1 MGALQAWGSRQV
13 PQRGCGRSRIAVPP
27 FHPNSYTLR
36 KRVSVAS
43 FTTRSDP
50 CGGRARTKRGA
61 RWLKPSYVMSPC
73 DFQKDSML
81 LHILDLA
88 LKTIRVVSIILYPGH
103 GILATWESGSEVR
116 IKNDRFYPRFIH
128 FEIEVLPPGHSF

>member
-1 MGALQAWGSRQV
+1 MYRPTLGCKCACSAITRASRARHGGAASLRGGRQV

-27 FHPNSYTLR
+27 FHPNSYSAR
-36 KRVSVAS
+36 KRADVRL

-73 DFQKDSML
+73 DFQKDSMSE
-81 LHILDLA
+81 HTFVWA
-88 LKTIRVVSIILYPGH
+88 SNTIRVVAHPGH
-103 GILATWESGSEVR
+103 GILTPASGYR
-116 IKNDRFYPRFIH
+116 LTLRM
-128 FEIEVLPPGHSF
+128 